1 MSQILLRSLL
11 ALSNS
16 CLLLCILVV
25 SPQIL
30 KALMSPYHTQCPYV
44 RTSGGMAGWDQDQGP
59 SVHVS
64 LCKALCVPI
73 FGFLVSLCK
82 ALCVPMFGLL
92 VSLCKVPALV
102 AVWVGQD

>member
-1 MSQILLRSLL
+1 
-11 ALSNS
+11 
-16 CLLLCILVV
+16 
-25 SPQIL
+25 
-30 KALMSPYHTQCPYV
+30 
-44 RTSGGMAGWDQDQGP
+44 MAGWDQDQGP